1 MKSHRVLRNREKHNK
16 RTKRRKKSKKNKMKG
31 GAVITDTTD
40 QQWLVCDNPY
50 CFLNHYNADAQRDDV
65 FHYEEKEPSGSDK
78 HIIHVKDKA
87 YYRFPGR
94 ERQDFYIVK
103 KKINFEDEDE
113 YFYIGDSFQK
123 IREFKDDNTN
133 PRFEIVGEQNFTESA
148 ISSRAAVS
156 HDIIKNKNSSEQYG
170 LSGPQSW
177 ENMLLYSVIKLL
189 KTIEYDEKCL
199 PEKKDIQRVLDIINS
214 KGRRIHKGTPD
225 KWFGS
230 APVADTGLQLLS
242 QTQPKKFFEAFFGVP
257 DATLGDFTAYT
268 QLVKLDLSFGKDN
281 ISTLSTEI
289 TELGS
294 ILQPYGSNI
303 IAALNENLKQYYN
316 NRGRVLKWTAADG
329 GIKADQSDL
338 DGTHVVVA
346 SGIEQGD
353 IPIQFYR
360 GPDGFKTLTYGINIP
375 NPYIAWKFK
384 KYYSRVLLKLV
395 KVGCFHINEN
405 GSLNKLNYTKDDT
418 DSNPY
423 HKDFSLENASVAIT
437 DAEELLKKDDI
448 AAEGTTTEGLSDDI
462 TQTIYSKIYG
472 ADLAFIGDIDDVGS
486 HHSLS
491 KFKTKLN
498 DFRSEDGKNIS
509 LKDLPYFLPFF
520 DTADSFNSELEQVQS
535 LYEGIDTE
543 GQLSKMLLSNGSFYG
558 DTEDNVRFEYLEHIY
573 QKSSLQRGLCYCDV
587 CKEKKKLNPSAKEEL
602 MKIKKGDIF
611 EGDGAECSK
620 TINDKNFELE
630 SKKLLKIYIKKAL
643 EQHEI
648 RDILKKSKFEDG
660 VFYEDGGGLRADA
673 DDKIDEWIE
682 NTFESEGRDDKAP
695 LNNGEY
701 LMKFLKEHKYNPH
714 RWGDPLQKFI
724 EKRSE
729 NLDQDIRSST
739 DLELINTARMSALEK
754 LSELKRE
761 QEKVRNKKNEEDCE
775 EKTKTFKSSL
785 DAIASIIRDADITM
799 DNLEFE
805 KLKDQLD
812 TYKQEIKDNELSHAH
827 IRDTNSLDGSR
838 VQKAVIDGLLSKEEA
853 IREKEEEDKRKA
865 LKKRRIERRRVRVQ
879 SGPGPRTI
887 RK

>member
-50 CFLNHYNADAQRDDV
+50 CFQNHYNAEPRRDDV
-65 FHYEEKEPSGSDK
+65 FHYEKNEPSGSDK
-78 HIIHVKDKA
+78 HIIHVKDNSRGGWFGTGK
-87 YYRFPGR
+87 
-94 ERQDFYIVK
+94 DFYIVK
-103 KKINFEDEDE
+103 NKINFEDKDE

-123 IREFKDDNTN
+123 IRDFKDDNTK

-148 ISSRAAVS
+148 ISSRTAVS

-177 ENMLLYSVIKLL
+177 ENMLLYSVVKLL

-199 PEKKDIQRVLDIINS
+199 PEKEDIQRVLDIINS
-214 KGRRIHKGTPD
+214 KGRRIHKSTPD
-225 KWFGS
+225 KWVGY

-242 QTQPKKFFEAFFGVP
+242 QTTPPKKFFEAFFGVP
-257 DATLGDFTAYT
+257 DATLEDFTAYT
-268 QLVKLDLSFGKDN
+268 QLVKLDLSFDKDN

-289 TELGS
+289 TELRR
-294 ILQPYGSNI
+294 ILQPYGQNI
-303 IAALNENLKQYYN
+303 IEKLNENLKQYYN
-316 NRGRVLKWTAADG
+316 NRGRVLKWKATDG

-338 DGTHVVVA
+338 DGTHVVDA
-346 SGIEQGD
+346 YEIEQGQTLVSQ
-353 IPIQFYR
+353 IQFYR
-360 GPDGFKTLTYGINIP
+360 APDGFQKLTYGINIR
-375 NPYIAWKFK
+375 NQYIAWKFK

-395 KVGCFHINEN
+395 KVGCFHINGDE
-405 GSLNKLNYTKDDT
+405 SLNKLNYTKGDT

-423 HKDFSLENASVAIT
+423 HKDFSLKSAIAIT
-437 DAEELLKKDDI
+437 DAEELLKVDDI
-448 AAEGTTTEGLSDDI
+448 TAEDTTTEGISDDI
-462 TQTIYSKIYG
+462 TQKIYSKIYG
-472 ADLAFIGDIDDVGS
+472 ADLDFIGDIGDVGS

-509 LKDLPYFLPFF
+509 LKDLPHFLPFF
-520 DTADSFNSELEQVQS
+520 DTADSFNSALVHVKD
-535 LYEGIDTE
+535 LYEGIETE
-543 GQLSKMLLSNGSFYG
+543 GQLSKMLLSNGSVYG

-573 QKSSLQRGLCYCDV
+573 QKSSLQKGLCYCDV
-587 CKEKKKLNPSAKEEL
+587 CKEKKTLNPSDKEEL

-611 EGDGAECSK
+611 GQGLKADCSK
-620 TINDKNFELE
+620 TINDKIFELE

-643 EQHEI
+643 EQREI
-648 RDILKKSKFEDG
+648 RDILENSEFEDG
-660 VFYEDGGGLRADA
+660 EFYEDGGGLKADA
-673 DDKIDEWIE
+673 DEKIDGWIE
-682 NTFESEGRDDKAP
+682 KTLKSEGRDDKAS
-695 LNNGEY
+695 LNNREY
-701 LMKFLKEHKYNPH
+701 LMKFLKEHKYNH
-714 RWGDPLQKFI
+714 LGRRDPLDQLIK
-724 EKRSE
+724 ESSE
-729 NLDQDIRSST
+729 ELDQEIRSST
-739 DLELINTARMSALEK
+739 DLELINTARVNAMKE
-754 LSELKRE
+754 LSELKHE

-785 DAIASIIRDADITM
+785 DAIASIIKDADITM

-812 TYKQEIKDNELSHAH
+812 TYKQEINDNELSYAH

-838 VQKAVIDGLLSKEEA
+838 VQNAVIDRLSSEGA
-853 IREKEEEDKRKA
+853 SINN
-865 LKKRRIERRRVRVQ
+865 KKKKERRNQKLNREIIYF
-879 SGPGPRTI
+879 S
-887 RK
+887 